1 MGKIM
6 DVNLSTFI
14 NSGRILSDYYNYCL
28 SVFFF
33 TYKNNV
39 LLILIKIKTNLLQS
53 VY

>member
-6 DVNLSTFI
+6 DLNLSNFI
-14 NSGRILSDYYNYCL
+14 NSGRTLGDYYNYCL
-28 SVFFF
+28 SAFFS
-33 TYKNNV
+33 YKNNV

>member
-1 MGKIM
+1 MRKIM

-28 SVFFF
+28 SVFF